1 MRRAVAALLASLLV
15 CGSSASAAPGPEP
28 PLSHA
33 GRWITDA
40 DGRVVI
46 IHGVNE
52 VYKVGSYAPTDIGFD
67 KDDARFLER
76 NGFNGVRLGVI
87 YKAVEPNPP
96 VGGHPVYDDGYLARI
111 ADTQKD
117 LAQRRIFSLIDF
129 HQDLFNERFQGE
141 GWPDWQVR
149 DDGLPN
155 PQNGF
160 PGNYASN
167 PALNRAFDHFWA
179 NDQVGG
185 VRLQDEYAA
194 AWRHVAERFAHSRYV
209 LGYDIMNEPWPGSV
223 WPSCF
228 VGCPAFEQ
236 NQLTSFTKRVFAA
249 VRQVDPAALVFY
261 EPFVTFNFGI
271 PTQMGDVGDPQAGFS
286 FHDYCGAGC
295 GDEIFANAVTRA
307 EQTGDAPLNTEFG
320 ATDDLAELQRVA
332 DAADAQMTGWMYW
345 QYSHVGDITTTG
357 NGEAEAIVFDPAE
370 APSGDNVDLRKL
382 RVLARPYP
390 QAVAGTPQHFGF
402 DPATRTF
409 SLRYSTARADGTGR
423 FGDGSVTEV
432 SVPALHYP
440 DGYAVEASGARA
452 ISGQGADVLRLRAC
466 RGAQVVEA
474 QVTPGR
480 LGPSAR
486 KC

>member
-1 MRRAVAALLASLLV
+1 V
-15 CGSSASAAPGPEP
+15 AAPGPDP

-40 DGRVVI
+40 SGRVVI

-52 VYKVGSYAPTDIGFD
+52 VYKVGSYAPADIGFD
-67 KDDARFLER
+67 GDDAKFLER

-87 YKAVEPNPP
+87 YKGVEPNPP
-96 VGGHPVYDDGYLARI
+96 TAGRPAYDDAYLARI
-111 ADTQKD
+111 ADTQKI
-117 LAQRRIFSLIDF
+117 LAHRRIFSLIDF

-155 PQNGF
+155 PRNGF

-179 NDQVGG
+179 NDLVGG

-194 AWRHVAERFAHSRYV
+194 AWRHVAERFAGSRYV
-209 LGYDIMNEPWPGSV
+209 LGYDILNEPWPGSA
-223 WPSCF
+223 WPACF
-228 VGCPAFEQ
+228 SASGCPAFEQ
-236 NQLTSFTKRVFAA
+236 SRLTTFSKLVIAA
-249 VRQVDPAALVFY
+249 IRQADPATLVFY
-261 EPFVTFNFGI
+261 EPLVMFNFAI
-271 PTQMGDVGDPQAGFS
+271 PTQMGDVGDSRAGFS

-295 GDEIFANAVTRA
+295 DDDVFATAVARA

-320 ATDDLAELQRVA
+320 ATDDLAELGRVVA
-332 DAADAQMTGWMYW
+332 AADAQMTGWMYW

-357 NGEAEAIVFDPAE
+357 NGEAEAIVFDPSKP
-370 APSGDNVDLRKL
+370 PSGANVDLRKL

-390 QAVAGTPQHFGF
+390 QAVAGTPEDFGF
-402 DPATRTF
+402 DSATRTF
-409 SLRYSTARADGTGR
+409 ELRYSTEQAAGTGR

-440 DGYAVEASGARA
+440 QGYAVEATGARV
-452 ISGQGADVLRLRAC
+452 ISGQGADVLRLRTC
-466 RGAQVVEA
+466 GGAQIVEA
-474 QVTPGR
+474 QITPGR